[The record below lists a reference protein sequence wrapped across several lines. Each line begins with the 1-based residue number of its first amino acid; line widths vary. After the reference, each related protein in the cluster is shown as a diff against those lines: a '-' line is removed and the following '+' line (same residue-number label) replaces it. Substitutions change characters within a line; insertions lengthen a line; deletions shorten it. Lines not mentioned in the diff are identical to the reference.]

1 LRPEQVTEALQL
13 MAELETKIGEIQDLR
28 VTRIGAMRRDLD
40 AFALQ
45 VKAIVSAAA
54 NDLTTKAPADA
65 LDELAIRLN
74 SAQRVAAE
82 AQRLRRD
89 IAEAGKRLEGAQSAH
104 QTAVAQLEPLLQ
116 QAGVKELEALP
127 EAIRKSDQCR
137 ELDDRIDTLERD
149 LIGLGDGLALADL
162 TIEAQDQD
170 RDLIRARLL
179 EIEDEL
185 KGLSDDRQRIGG
197 DIADAEAKLR
207 SMQGSDAASVAA
219 ESRQQA
225 LADMGDAIER
235 WTRLTVGVRLLRA
248 AIDMYRERKQ
258 APLLQSAEKMF
269 AALTLDEFKALRIDY
284 GRADLPVLTAIRQ
297 NDEVVPVEGLSTGT
311 ADQLFL
317 ALRIAALEQY
327 LETAPPFPFIVDDL
341 FVNFDDARSAA
352 GFKILGD
359 LARKTQV
366 VFLTHHVHLL
376 DVARMAIP
384 NPLVPVHLT

>member
-1 LRPEQVTEALQL
+1 MEARLAQAAASLETWQQAWITACTKASLEVTLRPEQVTEALQL

-54 NDLTTKAPADA
+54 NDLTTKAPTDS

-82 AQRLRRD
+82 AQRLRRE
-89 IAEAGKRLEGAQSAH
+89 IAEANKRLEGAQSAH

-137 ELDDRIDTLERD
+137 ELDGRIDTLERD
-149 LIGLGDGLALADL
+149 LIGLGDGLSLADL

-179 EIEDEL
+179 EIEDAL
-185 KGLSDDRQRIGG
+185 KRLSDDRQRIGG

-207 SMQGSDAASVAA
+207 SMQGSDAASMAA
-219 ESRQQA
+219 ETRQQA

-235 WTRLTVGVRLLRA
+235 WTRLTV
-248 AIDMYRERKQ
+248 
-258 APLLQSAEKMF
+258 SASR
-269 AALTLDEFKALRIDY
+269 TR
-284 GRADLPVLTAIRQ
+284 RPNTSIR
-297 NDEVVPVEGLSTGT
+297 
-311 ADQLFL
+311 F
-317 ALRIAALEQY
+317 
-327 LETAPPFPFIVDDL
+327 VDDASL
-341 FVNFDDARSAA
+341 LPPSANRSPASACSNSRSNDASFSRSSASWVA
-352 GFKILGD
+352 SRRASMSADRSRCD
-359 LARKTQV
+359 LDR
-366 VFLTHHVHLL
+366 FC
-376 DVARMAIP
+376 
-384 NPLVPVHLT
+384 